1 MSAPCFMPATYVTTH
16 RQQIVAAVENLWDKY
31 RVSLAER
38 EATRGEMAGKLS
50 AMLAGLGYH
59 GGPR

>member
-1 MSAPCFMPATYVTTH
+1 MLAPYVTTH

-50 AMLAGLGYH
+50 AMFAGLGYH